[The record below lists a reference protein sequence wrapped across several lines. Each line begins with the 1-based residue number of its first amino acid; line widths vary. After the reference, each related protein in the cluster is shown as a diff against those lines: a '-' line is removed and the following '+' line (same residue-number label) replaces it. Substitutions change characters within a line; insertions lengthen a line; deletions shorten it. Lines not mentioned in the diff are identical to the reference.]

1 MKTIN
6 KIFLVVCS
14 LRVMMKSCF
23 NILLILSLT
32 HSWSQE
38 VSSLYKTKKLAV
50 KDSIRIDSVSINP
63 SNFSISNLKNE
74 TIPFSSY
81 TIDFENA
88 LLTFNTRVQTDSI
101 KISYLSYPQ
110 FLTKTYQE
118 LDERIIV
125 NSTGNLQ
132 NLYKLSQPNSNR
144 VTVPFDGLASSGS
157 ISRGVTIGN
166 NQNSVLNS
174 ELDLQI
180 SGKLN
185 DKVTLRAS
193 IQDSNIPLQ
202 ESGYSQRLD
211 EFDQVFIEV
220 FSERWRIRAGDIDLK
235 NSQSYFSQFSKRIQ
249 GLSLTANFKN
259 EDSEFTS
266 FAAGALVRGQF
277 SSSQFVGQEGN
288 QGPYKLVGPNNELYV
303 LVVSGSETVYVN
315 GIPLER
321 GATEDYIIDYNAG
334 EVIFNATY
342 PITSEMRITVDYQYS
357 ERNYSRFIGYAGSH
371 YKNDKWTLGVSVYNE
386 NDLKNQPLQQSLNS
400 EQVAILSNAGDDTAL
415 MIAPSAT
422 PEAYNENRIL
432 YKKSTENGVEFFEF
446 SNNPEDELYLVKF
459 TAVGS
464 QQGNYKIRSSNAISN
479 IYEYVAPI
487 SGVKQ
492 GDFEPIVQLVAPVK
506 LQVAVVNG
514 AFKPNEKTAVEFEFA
529 TSKNDLN
536 LFSSV
541 DDENDTGVAGQL
553 SIKHQFLKTAGD
565 WTLDLTSDIDY
576 IQSDFR
582 MIERLYRPE
591 FNRDWNIEAPLGNQI
606 ITDLGDQVFT
616 VTGTQFSHPEKGAL
630 KYEFQHLNYNKNY
643 KGNRHVFYSNLNLER
658 FQFYSN
664 SSLLET
670 DDIHLNSFF
679 YRSDN
684 RLKYSYNKGWSGV
697 EFSTEHNE
705 KKDIELNQLD
715 PISQK
720 FQAYEVFTGIGDST
734 KVFVKLGY
742 MHRTN
747 DSLQK
752 NRLTKVNTSNTY
764 YLDSKWIQTQKT
776 NLSLYANYRV
786 FKSTNASAPLQKS
799 INSRL
804 QYSQKLAN
812 NGIHWNTLFETNA
825 GRLPRQ
831 DFTYVEVEPGQGSFV
846 WFDYNENGI
855 QELEEFE
862 IAQFQDQATYVR
874 VLLPNQVYL
883 RTHQNKLSQSLTLNP
898 IQWANSPQASKRFW
912 SHFYNQTSLLI
923 DRKDINNSASI
934 RLNPFHSNAEDQLA
948 LQSNFRNQLFYNR
961 GKQHYTVSYSYS
973 ESKARNTLSFGY
985 VEQETFSHQVN
996 ILHKIKEQ
1004 WLLSLQTNLDENFS
1018 ASENFS
1024 SKNFQL
1030 KESLLNPKVSYLLDD
1045 NKRFD
1050 VYYQYQ
1056 NKKNSIGDMEQLT
1069 QEKYGVSF
1077 MLTQNQKAA
1086 ISGEFNYFSNEFS
1099 GISNTPVAYQ
1109 MMEGLQPGTNFTWSL
1124 IAQKKLTKFLDLNLN
1139 YFGRKSETSR
1149 TIHTG
1154 TVQLKAYF

>member
-1 MKTIN
+1 
-6 KIFLVVCS
+6 
-14 LRVMMKSCF
+14 MMKYCF
-23 NILLILSLT
+23 TFLLLISFT

-38 VSSLYKTKKLAV
+38 VSSLYRTKKLAV
-50 KDSIRIDSVSINP
+50 KDSIQIDSVSINP
-63 SNFSISNLKNE
+63 SSFSISNLKNE
-74 TIPFSSY
+74 VISTSLY

-88 LLTFNTRVQTDSI
+88 RLTFPNSVDTDSI
-101 KISYLSYPQ
+101 KVTYLSYPK
-110 FLTKTYQE
+110 FITKTYQE
-118 LDERIIV
+118 LDEGIIV

-132 NLYKLSQPNSNR
+132 KLYQLSQPSSKR
-144 VTVPFDGLASSGS
+144 VVLPFDGLVSSGS

-202 ESGYSQRLD
+202 ESGYSQQLD

-220 FSERWRIRAGDIDLK
+220 FSERWGIRAGDIDLEDT
-235 NSQSYFSQFSKRIQ
+235 QSYFSKFSKRVQ
-249 GLSLTANFKN
+249 GLSLTTNFKN
-259 EDSEFTS
+259 EDSEFTA
-266 FAAGALVRGQF
+266 FASGALVRGQF

-321 GATEDYIIDYNAG
+321 GATKDYIIDYNAG

-357 ERNYSRFIGYAGSH
+357 ERNYSRFIGYAGSR

-400 EQVAILSNAGDDTAL
+400 EQVAILSNAGDDLSL
-415 MIAPSAT
+415 MTAPSAT

-432 YKKSTENGVEFFEF
+432 YKKITDNGVEVFEF
-446 SNNPEDELYLVKF
+446 SNNAEDELYLVNF

-464 QQGNYKIRSSNAISN
+464 MQGNYRITSSNAISN

-487 SGVKQ
+487 AGIKQ

-514 AFKPNEKTAVEFEFA
+514 AFKPNEKTAIEFEFA
-529 TSKNDLN
+529 ASKNDLN
-536 LFSSV
+536 LYSSL

-553 SIKHQFLKTAGD
+553 SIEHQLLKTTAG
-565 WTLDLTSDIDY
+565 WTLDVTSDIDY
-576 IQSDFR
+576 VQSDFR
-582 MIERLYRPE
+582 TIQRLYRPE
-591 FNRDWNIEAPLGNQI
+591 FNRDWNVETLSGNQSVSN
-606 ITDLGDQVFT
+606 LSDQVFA
-616 VTGTQFSHPEKGAL
+616 VAGAKFSHPEKGAFN
-630 KYEFQHLNYNKNY
+630 YQFQHLNYKDDY
-643 KGNRHVFYSNLNLER
+643 EGSRHVLFTKLNLER
-658 FQFYSN
+658 FQFYTN
-664 SSLLET
+664 SSFLET
-670 DDIHLNSFF
+670 DGFTSKSMF

-684 RLKYSYNKGWSGV
+684 RLKYSYKKGWSGV
-697 EFSTEHNE
+697 KFSTEHNE
-705 KKDIELNQLD
+705 KKDVVLNQLD
-715 PISQK
+715 PVSQK
-720 FQAYEVFTGIGDST
+720 FQTYEVFMGIGDST

-742 MHRTN
+742 MHRIN
-747 DSLQK
+747 DSLQN
-752 NRLTKVNTSNTY
+752 NRLAKVNASDTY
-764 YLDSKWIQTQKT
+764 YLDSKWIQTQNT

-786 FKSTNASAPLQKS
+786 FKSTNTSTATQKS
-799 INSRL
+799 VNSRL

-812 NGIHWNTLFETNA
+812 NLIHWNTLFETNA
-825 GRLPRQ
+825 GRLPQQ

-874 VLLPNQVYL
+874 VLLPNQVYI

-912 SHFYNQTSLLI
+912 SHFYNQTSFLI
-923 DRKDINNSASI
+923 DRKDKNNIASI
-934 RLNPFHSNAEDQLA
+934 RLNPFHSTEEDQLA

-973 ESKARNTLSFGY
+973 ESNARNVLSFGY
-985 VEQETFSHQVN
+985 VEQETFSHQLN
-996 ILHKIKEQ
+996 FSHKIQQQ
-1004 WLLSLQTNLDENFS
+1004 WLLNLQTNLDKNRS

-1024 SKNFQL
+1024 SKNYQL
-1030 KESLLNPKVSYLLDD
+1030 NETLLNPKLSYLLDD

-1056 NKKNSIGDMEQLT
+1056 KKDNSIGDLEQLT

-1077 MLTQNQKAA
+1077 TLTQNQKAA
-1086 ISGEFNYFSNEFS
+1086 ITGEFNYFSNDFS
-1099 GISNTPVAYQ
+1099 GNANTPVAYQ

-1124 IAQKKLTKFLDLNLN
+1124 IAQKKLTKFLDLNIN

>member
-1 MKTIN
+1 
-6 KIFLVVCS
+6 
-14 LRVMMKSCF
+14 MMKYCF
-23 NILLILSLT
+23 TILLILSFA

-38 VSSLYKTKKLAV
+38 ASSLYKTKKLAI
-50 KDSIRIDSVSINP
+50 KDSIQIDSVSINP
-63 SNFSISNLKNE
+63 SKFSISNLKNE
-74 TIPFSSY
+74 VISPSLY

-88 LLTFNTRVQTDSI
+88 WLAFDTPIQTDSI
-101 KISYLSYPQ
+101 NITYLSFPR

-118 LDERIIV
+118 LDEGIIV

-132 NLYKLSQPNSNR
+132 NLYKLSQPSSKR
-144 VTVPFDGLASSGS
+144 VMVPFDGLASSGS

-202 ESGYSQRLD
+202 ESGYSQQLD

-235 NSQSYFSQFSKRIQ
+235 DSQSYFSQFSKRVQ
-249 GLSLTANFKN
+249 GLSLTTNFKN
-259 EDSEFTS
+259 DDSEFTA

-277 SSSQFVGQEGN
+277 STSQFVGQEGN
-288 QGPYKLVGPNNELYV
+288 QGPYKLKGPNNELYV

-315 GIPLER
+315 GVPLKR

-342 PITSEMRITVDYQYS
+342 PITSEMRITADYQYS
-357 ERNYSRFIGYAGSH
+357 ERNYSRFVGYASSR
-371 YKNDKWTLGVSVYNE
+371 YKNEKWRLGVSVYNE

-400 EQVAILSNAGDDTAL
+400 EQVQILSNAGDNSAL
-415 MIAPSAT
+415 MTAPSAI
-422 PEAYNENRIL
+422 PEVYNENRIL
-432 YKKSTENGVEFFEF
+432 YKKSTTNGVEIFEF
-446 SNNPEDELYLVKF
+446 SNNPDDELFLVNF

-464 QQGNYKIRSSNAISN
+464 QQGNYRIRSSNAISN
-479 IYEYVAPI
+479 IYEYIAPI

-514 AFKPNEKTAVEFEFA
+514 AYKPDEKTAVEFEFA
-529 TSKNDLN
+529 ASNNDLN
-536 LFSSV
+536 LYSSF
-541 DDENDTGVAGQL
+541 DNENDTGVAGQL
-553 SIKHQFLKTAGD
+553 SIKHHFFKTAKD
-565 WTLDLTSDIDY
+565 WALDVNSHIDY
-576 IQSDFR
+576 VQQDFR
-582 MIERLYRPE
+582 NIEGLYNPE
-591 FNRDWNIEAPLGNQI
+591 FNRDWNIEAPVGNQI
-606 ITDLGDQVFT
+606 VSDLGDQVFAT
-616 VTGTQFSHPEKGAL
+616 AGAQFSHPDKGEL
-630 KYEFQHLNYNKNY
+630 TYQFQHLNYNNTY
-643 KGNRHVFYSNLNLER
+643 EGSRQVFFTKLNLKR
-658 FQFYSN
+658 FQIYSN
-664 SSLLET
+664 SSFLET
-670 DDIHLNSFF
+670 DGLNSTSVF

-697 EFSTEHNE
+697 EISTEHNE
-705 KKDIELNQLD
+705 KKTGELNQLD

-720 FQAYEVFTGIGDST
+720 FQSYEVFTGIGDCT

-742 MHRTN
+742 IHRIN
-747 DSLQK
+747 DSLQN
-752 NRLTKVNTSNTY
+752 NRLKKVNTSDTY
-764 YLDSKWIQTQKT
+764 YLNSKWIQTQKT

-786 FKSTNASAPLQKS
+786 FKPTNASSSLPKS
-799 INSRL
+799 LNSRL
-804 QYSQKLAN
+804 QYSQKIAN
-812 NGIHWNTLFETNA
+812 NGIHWNTLFETNS
-825 GRLPRQ
+825 GRLPQQ

-862 IAQFQDQATYVR
+862 IAQFQDQATYIR
-874 VLLPNQVYL
+874 VLLPNQVYI

-912 SHFYNQTSLLI
+912 SHFYNQTSFLI
-923 DRKDINNSASI
+923 DRKDRNNSTSI
-934 RLNPFHSNAEDQLA
+934 RLNPFHSIAEDRLA

-961 GKQHYTVSYSYS
+961 GKQRYTISYSYL

-985 VEQETFSHQVN
+985 IEQQNFSHQLN
-996 ILHKIKEQ
+996 FLHKIKGQ
-1004 WLLSLQTNLDENFS
+1004 WLISLQTNLDKNYS

-1024 SKNFQL
+1024 SKNYQL
-1030 KESLLNPKVSYLLDD
+1030 KESLLNPKLSYLLDD

-1056 NKKNSIGDMEQLT
+1056 NKNNSIGDLERLT

-1077 MLTQNQKAA
+1077 TLTQNQKAA
-1086 ISGEFNYFSNEFS
+1086 ITGEFNYFSNEFS
-1099 GISNTPVAYQ
+1099 GNPNTPVAYQ
-1109 MMEGLQPGTNFTWSL
+1109 MMEGLQPGTNLTWSL
-1124 IAQKKLTKFLDLNLN
+1124 VAQKKLTKFLDLNLN

>member
-1 MKTIN
+1 
-6 KIFLVVCS
+6 
-14 LRVMMKSCF
+14 MMKYCF
-23 NILLILSLT
+23 TILLLISFI

-38 VSSLYKTKKLAV
+38 VSSLYRTKKLAV
-50 KDSIRIDSVSINP
+50 SDTIQIDSVSINP

-74 TIPFSSY
+74 TVSPSLY

-88 LLTFNTRVQTDSI
+88 RLTFPNSVDTDSI
-101 KISYLSYPQ
+101 VVSYLSYPS
-110 FLTKTYQE
+110 FITKTYQE
-118 LDERIIV
+118 LDESIIV

-132 NLYKLSQPNSNR
+132 KLYQLSQPSSKR
-144 VTVPFDGLASSGS
+144 VVLPFDGLVSSGS

-202 ESGYSQRLD
+202 ESGYSQQLD

-220 FSERWRIRAGDIDLK
+220 FSERWGIRAGDIDLEDT
-235 NSQSYFSQFSKRIQ
+235 QSYFSKFSKRVQ
-249 GLSLTANFKN
+249 GLSLTTNFKN
-259 EDSEFTS
+259 EDSEFTA
-266 FAAGALVRGQF
+266 FASGALVRGQF

-315 GIPLER
+315 GIPLQR

-357 ERNYSRFIGYAGSH
+357 ERNYSRFIGYAGSR

-400 EQVAILSNAGDDTAL
+400 EQVAILSNAGDDLSL
-415 MIAPSAT
+415 MTAPSAT
-422 PEAYNENRIL
+422 PEAFNENRIL
-432 YKKSTENGVEFFEF
+432 YKKIIENGVEVFEF
-446 SNNPEDELYLVKF
+446 SNNAEDELYLINF

-464 QQGNYKIRSSNAISN
+464 LQGNYKITSSNAISN

-487 SGVKQ
+487 AGVKQ
-492 GDFEPIVQLVAPVK
+492 GDFDPIVQLVAPVK

-514 AFKPNEKTAVEFEFA
+514 AFKPNEKTTVNFEFA
-529 TSKNDLN
+529 ASKNDLN
-536 LFSSV
+536 LYSSL

-553 SIKHQFLKTAGD
+553 SIDHQLLKTAGG
-565 WTLDLTSDIDY
+565 WTLDVTSDIDY
-576 IQSDFR
+576 VQSDFR
-582 MIERLYRPE
+582 TIQRLYRPE
-591 FNRDWNIEAPLGNQI
+591 FNRDWNVETISGNQSVSN
-606 ITDLGDQVFT
+606 LGDQVFA
-616 VTGTQFSHPEKGAL
+616 VAGTKFSHAEKGTFN
-630 KYEFQHLNYNKNY
+630 YQFQHLNYKDDY
-643 KGNRHVFYSNLNLER
+643 EGSRHVLFSKLNLKR
-658 FQFYSN
+658 FQFYTN
-664 SSLLET
+664 SSFLET
-670 DDIHLNSFF
+670 DGFNSNSTF

-684 RLKYSYNKGWSGV
+684 RVKYSYKKGWSGV
-697 EFSTEHNE
+697 NFSTEHNE
-705 KKDIELNQLD
+705 KKEVALNQLD

-720 FQAYEVFTGIGDST
+720 FQAYEVFTGVGDST

-742 MHRTN
+742 IHRVN
-747 DSLQK
+747 DSIQN
-752 NRLTKVNTSNTY
+752 NRLAKVNASDTY
-764 YLDSKWIQTQKT
+764 YLDSKWIQTQNT

-786 FKSTNASAPLQKS
+786 FKSTNTSTATQKS

-812 NGIHWNTLFETNA
+812 NLIHWNTLFETNA
-825 GRLPRQ
+825 GRLPQQ

-874 VLLPNQVYL
+874 VLLPNQVYI
-883 RTHQNKLSQSLTLNP
+883 RTHQNKLSQSLTINP
-898 IQWANSPQASKRFW
+898 IQWVNSSKASKRFW
-912 SHFYNQTSLLI
+912 SHFYNQTSFLI
-923 DRKDINNSASI
+923 DRKDKNDSASI
-934 RLNPFHSNAEDQLA
+934 RLNSFHSTEEDQLA
-948 LQSNFRNQLFYNR
+948 LQSNFRNQLFFNR
-961 GKQHYTVSYSYS
+961 GKQHYTLSYSYS
-973 ESKARNTLSFGY
+973 ESNARNVLSFGY
-985 VEQETFSHQVN
+985 VEQETFSHQFN
-996 ILHKIKEQ
+996 FSHKIQEQ
-1004 WLLSLQTNLDENFS
+1004 WLLNFQTNLDENLS
-1018 ASENFS
+1018 ASENFI
-1024 SKNFQL
+1024 SKNYQL
-1030 KESLLNPKVSYLLDD
+1030 NETLLNPKLSYLLDD

-1050 VYYQYQ
+1050 VYYQHQ
-1056 NKKNSIGDMEQLT
+1056 KKYNSIGDLEQLT
-1069 QEKYGVSF
+1069 QEKYGLSF
-1077 MLTQNQKAA
+1077 TLTQNQKAA
-1086 ISGEFNYFSNEFS
+1086 ITGEFNYFSNDFS
-1099 GISNTPVAYQ
+1099 GNANTPVAYQ

-1124 IAQKKLTKFLDLNLN
+1124 IAQKKLTKFLDLNIN

>member
-1 MKTIN
+1 
-6 KIFLVVCS
+6 
-14 LRVMMKSCF
+14 MMKYCF
-23 NILLILSLT
+23 TFLLLISLT

-38 VSSLYKTKKLAV
+38 VSSLYRTKKLAV
-50 KDSIRIDSVSINP
+50 SDTLQIDSVSINP

-74 TIPFSSY
+74 TISPSLY

-88 LLTFNTRVQTDSI
+88 LLTFPNTVDTDSI
-101 KISYLSYPQ
+101 VVTYLSYPS
-110 FLTKTYQE
+110 FITKTYQE

-132 NLYKLSQPNSNR
+132 KLYQLSQPSSKR
-144 VTVPFDGLASSGS
+144 VVLPFDGLVSSGS

-202 ESGYSQRLD
+202 ESGYSQQLD

-220 FSERWRIRAGDIDLK
+220 FSERWGIRAGDIDLEDT
-235 NSQSYFSQFSKRIQ
+235 QSYFSKFSKRVQ
-249 GLSLTANFKN
+249 GLSLTTNFKN
-259 EDSEFTS
+259 EDSELTA
-266 FAAGALVRGQF
+266 FASGALVRGQF
-277 SSSQFVGQEGN
+277 STSQFVGQEGN

-357 ERNYSRFIGYAGSH
+357 ERNYSRFIGYAGSR
-371 YKNDKWTLGVSVYNE
+371 YKNEKWTLGVSAYNE

-400 EQVAILSNAGDDTAL
+400 EQVAILSNAGDDQTL
-415 MIAPSAT
+415 MTAPSAT

-432 YKKSTENGVEFFEF
+432 YKKITDNGVEVFEF
-446 SNNPEDELYLVKF
+446 SNNAEDELYLVNF

-464 QQGNYKIRSSNAISN
+464 MQGNYKITSSNAISN
-479 IYEYVAPI
+479 IYEYIAPVA
-487 SGVKQ
+487 GVKQ
-492 GDFEPIVQLVAPVK
+492 GAFEPIVQLVAPVK

-514 AFKPNEKTAVEFEFA
+514 AFKPNEKTAIEFEFA
-529 TSKNDLN
+529 ASKNDLN
-536 LFSSV
+536 LYSSLG
-541 DDENDTGVAGQL
+541 DDNNIGVAGQL
-553 SIKHQFLKTAGD
+553 SMDHQLLQTAGS
-565 WTLDLTSDIDY
+565 WTLDVTSDIDY
-576 IQSDFR
+576 VQSDFR
-582 MIERLYRPE
+582 TIQRLYRPE
-591 FNRDWNIEAPLGNQI
+591 FNRDWNVEPLTGNQSVPN
-606 ITDLGDQVFT
+606 LGDQVFA
-616 VTGTQFSHPEKGAL
+616 VAGAKFSHAQKGTFN
-630 KYEFQHLNYNKNY
+630 YQFQHLNYKDNY
-643 KGNRHVFYSNLNLER
+643 EGSRHVFFTKLNLER

-664 SSLLET
+664 SSFLET
-670 DDIHLNSFF
+670 DGFNSNSMF
-679 YRSDN
+679 YRSEN
-684 RLKYSYNKGWSGV
+684 RLKYSYKKGWSGV
-697 EFSTEHNE
+697 KFSTEHNE
-705 KKDIELNQLD
+705 KKDVALNQLD
-715 PISQK
+715 PVSQK

-742 MHRTN
+742 MHRIN
-747 DSLQK
+747 DSIQN
-752 NRLTKVNTSNTY
+752 NRLGKVNASDTY
-764 YLDSKWIQTQKT
+764 YLDSKWIQTQNT

-786 FKSTNASAPLQKS
+786 FKSTNVSTSTQKS

-812 NGIHWNTLFETNA
+812 NLIYWNTLFETNA
-825 GRLPRQ
+825 GRLPQQ

-874 VLLPNQVYL
+874 VLLPNQVYI

-898 IQWANSPQASKRFW
+898 IQWANSTQASKRFW
-912 SHFYNQTSLLI
+912 SHFYNQTSFLI
-923 DRKDINNSASI
+923 DRKDKNNSASI
-934 RLNPFHSNAEDQLA
+934 RLNPFHSTEEDQLA

-973 ESKARNTLSFGY
+973 ESNARNVLSFGF
-985 VEQETFSHQVN
+985 VEQETFSHQFN
-996 ILHKIKEQ
+996 FSHKIQEQ
-1004 WLLSLQTNLDENFS
+1004 WLLNLQSNLDKNKS

-1024 SKNFQL
+1024 SKNYQL
-1030 KESLLNPKVSYLLDD
+1030 NETLLNPKLSYLLDD

-1050 VYYQYQ
+1050 VYYQHQ
-1056 NKKNSIGDMEQLT
+1056 KKDNAIGDLEQLT

-1077 MLTQNQKAA
+1077 TLTQNQKAA
-1086 ISGEFNYFSNEFS
+1086 ITGEFNYFSNDFS
-1099 GISNTPVAYQ
+1099 GNANTPVAYQ

>member
-1 MKTIN
+1 
-6 KIFLVVCS
+6 
-14 LRVMMKSCF
+14 MMKYCF
-23 NILLILSLT
+23 TILLLISFT

-38 VSSLYKTKKLAV
+38 VSSLYRTKKLAV
-50 KDSIRIDSVSINP
+50 SGILQIDSVSINP

-74 TIPFSSY
+74 TISPSLY

-88 LLTFNTRVQTDSI
+88 LLTFPNTLETDSI
-101 KISYLSYPQ
+101 VVTYLSYPS
-110 FLTKTYQE
+110 FITKTYQE
-118 LDERIIV
+118 LDEGIIV

-132 NLYKLSQPNSNR
+132 KLYQLSQPSSKR
-144 VTVPFDGLASSGS
+144 VVLPFDGLVSSGS

-202 ESGYSQRLD
+202 ESGYSQQLD

-220 FSERWRIRAGDIDLK
+220 FSERWGIRAGDIDLEDT
-235 NSQSYFSQFSKRIQ
+235 QSYFSKFSKRVQ
-249 GLSLTANFKN
+249 GLSLTTNFKN
-259 EDSEFTS
+259 EDSEFTA
-266 FAAGALVRGQF
+266 FASGALVRGQF

-315 GIPLER
+315 GIPLQR

-334 EVIFNATY
+334 ELIFNATY
-342 PITSEMRITVDYQYS
+342 PINSEMRITVDYQYS
-357 ERNYSRFIGYAGSH
+357 ERNYSRFIGYAGSR
-371 YKNDKWTLGVSVYNE
+371 YKNKKWTLGVSVYNE

-400 EQVAILSNAGDDTAL
+400 EQVAILSNAGDDQTL
-415 MIAPSAT
+415 MTAPSAT

-432 YKKSTENGVEFFEF
+432 YQKVIDNGVEVFEF
-446 SNNPEDELYLVKF
+446 SNNAEDELYLVNF

-464 QQGNYKIRSSNAISN
+464 MQGNYKITSSNAISN

-487 SGVKQ
+487 AGIKQ

-514 AFKPNEKTAVEFEFA
+514 AFKPNEKTAIEFEFA
-529 TSKNDLN
+529 ASKNDLN
-536 LFSSV
+536 LYSSL

-553 SIKHQFLKTAGD
+553 SIDHQLLKTAGD
-565 WTLDLTSDIDY
+565 WTLDVTSDIDY
-576 IQSDFR
+576 VQSDFR
-582 MIERLYRPE
+582 TIQRLYRPE
-591 FNRDWNIEAPLGNQI
+591 FNRDWNVEPLTGNQSVPN
-606 ITDLGDQVFT
+606 LGDQVFA
-616 VTGTQFSHPEKGAL
+616 VAGAKFSHAQKGTFN
-630 KYEFQHLNYNKNY
+630 YQFQHLNYKDNY
-643 KGNRHVFYSNLNLER
+643 EGRRHVLFTKLNLKR
-658 FQFYSN
+658 FQFYTN
-664 SSLLET
+664 SSILET
-670 DDIHLNSFF
+670 DGFNSNSMF

-684 RLKYSYNKGWSGV
+684 RLKYSYQKGWSGV
-697 EFSTEHNE
+697 KFSTEHNE
-705 KKDIELNQLD
+705 KKDVVLNQLD

-742 MHRTN
+742 IHRVN
-747 DSLQK
+747 DSIQN
-752 NRLTKVNTSNTY
+752 NRLAKVNASDTY
-764 YLDSKWIQTQKT
+764 YLDSKWIQTQNT

-786 FKSTNASAPLQKS
+786 FKSTNASTATQKS

-804 QYSQKLAN
+804 QYSQKLVN
-812 NGIHWNTLFETNA
+812 NLIHWNTLFETNA
-825 GRLPRQ
+825 GRLPQQ

-862 IAQFQDQATYVR
+862 IAQFQDLATYVR
-874 VLLPNQVYL
+874 VLLPNQVYIP
-883 RTHQNKLSQSLTLNP
+883 THQNKLSQSLTLNP
-898 IQWANSPQASKRFW
+898 IQWANSTQASKRFW
-912 SHFYNQTSLLI
+912 SHFYNQTSFLI
-923 DRKDINNSASI
+923 DRKDKNNSASI
-934 RLNPFHSNAEDQLA
+934 RLNPFHSTSEDQLA

-973 ESKARNTLSFGY
+973 ESNARNVLSFGY
-985 VEQETFSHQVN
+985 VEQETFSHQLN
-996 ILHKIKEQ
+996 FSHIIQEQ
-1004 WLLSLQTNLDENFS
+1004 WLLNLQTNLDKNKS

-1024 SKNFQL
+1024 SKNYQL
-1030 KESLLNPKVSYLLDD
+1030 NETLLNPKLSYLLDD

-1050 VYYQYQ
+1050 VYYQHQ
-1056 NKKNSIGDMEQLT
+1056 KKDNSIGDLEQLT

-1077 MLTQNQKAA
+1077 TLTQNQKAA
-1086 ISGEFNYFSNEFS
+1086 ITGEFNYFSNDFS
-1099 GISNTPVAYQ
+1099 GNANTPVAYQ

>member
-1 MKTIN
+1 
-6 KIFLVVCS
+6 
-14 LRVMMKSCF
+14 MMKYCF
-23 NILLILSLT
+23 TILLLISFT

-38 VSSLYKTKKLAV
+38 VSSLYRTKKLAV
-50 KDSIRIDSVSINP
+50 SGILQIDSVSINP
-63 SNFSISNLKNE
+63 SNFSVSNLKNE
-74 TIPFSSY
+74 TISPSLY

-88 LLTFNTRVQTDSI
+88 LLTFPNTLETDSI
-101 KISYLSYPQ
+101 VVTYLSYPS
-110 FLTKTYQE
+110 FITKTYQE
-118 LDERIIV
+118 LDEGIIV

-132 NLYKLSQPNSNR
+132 KLYQLSQPSSKR
-144 VTVPFDGLASSGS
+144 VVLPFDGLVSSGS

-202 ESGYSQRLD
+202 ESGYSQQLD

-220 FSERWRIRAGDIDLK
+220 FSERWGIRAGDIDLEDT
-235 NSQSYFSQFSKRIQ
+235 QSYFSKFSKRVQ
-249 GLSLTANFKN
+249 GLSLTTNFKN
-259 EDSEFTS
+259 EDSEFTA
-266 FAAGALVRGQF
+266 FASGALVRGQF

-315 GIPLER
+315 GIPLQR

-334 EVIFNATY
+334 ELIFNATY
-342 PITSEMRITVDYQYS
+342 PINSEMRITVDYQYS
-357 ERNYSRFIGYAGSH
+357 ERNYSRFIGYAGSR
-371 YKNDKWTLGVSVYNE
+371 YKNKKWTLGVSVYNE

-400 EQVAILSNAGDDTAL
+400 EQVAILSNAGDDQTL
-415 MIAPSAT
+415 MTAPSAT

-432 YKKSTENGVEFFEF
+432 YQKVIDNGVEVFEF
-446 SNNPEDELYLVKF
+446 SNNAEDELYLVNF

-464 QQGNYKIRSSNAISN
+464 MQGNYKITSSNAISN

-487 SGVKQ
+487 AGIKQ

-514 AFKPNEKTAVEFEFA
+514 AFKPNEKTAIEFEFA
-529 TSKNDLN
+529 ASKNDLN
-536 LFSSV
+536 LYSSL

-553 SIKHQFLKTAGD
+553 SIDHQLLKTAGD
-565 WTLDLTSDIDY
+565 WTLDVTSDIDY
-576 IQSDFR
+576 VQSDFR
-582 MIERLYRPE
+582 TIQRLYRPE
-591 FNRDWNIEAPLGNQI
+591 FNRDWNVEPLTGNQSVPN
-606 ITDLGDQVFT
+606 LGDQVFA
-616 VTGTQFSHPEKGAL
+616 VAVAKFSHAQKGTFN
-630 KYEFQHLNYNKNY
+630 YQFQHLNYKDNY
-643 KGNRHVFYSNLNLER
+643 EGRRHVLFTKLNLKR
-658 FQFYSN
+658 FQFYTN
-664 SSLLET
+664 SSILET
-670 DDIHLNSFF
+670 DGFNSNSMF

-684 RLKYSYNKGWSGV
+684 RLKYSYQKGWSGV
-697 EFSTEHNE
+697 KFSTEHNE
-705 KKDIELNQLD
+705 KKDVVLNQLD

-742 MHRTN
+742 IHRVN
-747 DSLQK
+747 DSIQN
-752 NRLTKVNTSNTY
+752 NRLAKVNASDTY
-764 YLDSKWIQTQKT
+764 YLDSKWIQTQNT

-786 FKSTNASAPLQKS
+786 FKSTNASTATQKS

-804 QYSQKLAN
+804 QYSQKLVN
-812 NGIHWNTLFETNA
+812 NLIHWNTLFETNA
-825 GRLPRQ
+825 GRLPQQ

-862 IAQFQDQATYVR
+862 IAQFQDLATYVR
-874 VLLPNQVYL
+874 VLLPNQVYIP
-883 RTHQNKLSQSLTLNP
+883 THQNKLSQSLTLNP
-898 IQWANSPQASKRFW
+898 IQWANSTQASKRFW
-912 SHFYNQTSLLI
+912 SHFYNQTSFLI
-923 DRKDINNSASI
+923 DRKDKNNSASI
-934 RLNPFHSNAEDQLA
+934 RLNPFHSTSEDQLA

-973 ESKARNTLSFGY
+973 ESNARNVLSFGY
-985 VEQETFSHQVN
+985 VEQETFSHQLN
-996 ILHKIKEQ
+996 FSHIIQEQ
-1004 WLLSLQTNLDENFS
+1004 WLLNLQTNLDKNKS
-1018 ASENFS
+1018 ASQNFS
-1024 SKNFQL
+1024 SKNYQL
-1030 KESLLNPKVSYLLDD
+1030 NETLLNPKLSYLLDD

-1050 VYYQYQ
+1050 VYYQHQ
-1056 NKKNSIGDMEQLT
+1056 KKDNSIGGLEQLT

-1077 MLTQNQKAA
+1077 TLTQNQKAA
-1086 ISGEFNYFSNEFS
+1086 ITGEFNYFSNDFS
-1099 GISNTPVAYQ
+1099 GNANTPVAYQ

-1124 IAQKKLTKFLDLNLN
+1124 IAQKKLTKFLDLNIN

>member
-1 MKTIN
+1 
-6 KIFLVVCS
+6 
-14 LRVMMKSCF
+14 MMKYCF
-23 NILLILSLT
+23 TILLLISFT

-38 VSSLYKTKKLAV
+38 VSSLYRTKKLAV
-50 KDSIRIDSVSINP
+50 SGILQIDSVSINP

-74 TIPFSSY
+74 TISPSLY

-88 LLTFNTRVQTDSI
+88 LLTFPNTLETDSI
-101 KISYLSYPQ
+101 VVTYLSYPS
-110 FLTKTYQE
+110 FITKTYQE
-118 LDERIIV
+118 LDEGIIV

-132 NLYKLSQPNSNR
+132 KLYQLSQPSSKR
-144 VTVPFDGLASSGS
+144 VVLPFDGLVSSGS

-202 ESGYSQRLD
+202 ESGYSQQLD

-220 FSERWRIRAGDIDLK
+220 FSERWGIRAGDIDLEDT
-235 NSQSYFSQFSKRIQ
+235 QSYFSKFSKRVQ
-249 GLSLTANFKN
+249 GLSLTTNFKN
-259 EDSEFTS
+259 EDSEFTA
-266 FAAGALVRGQF
+266 FASGALVRGQF

-315 GIPLER
+315 GIPLQR

-334 EVIFNATY
+334 ELIFNATY
-342 PITSEMRITVDYQYS
+342 PINSEMRITVDYQYS
-357 ERNYSRFIGYAGSH
+357 ERNYSRFIGYAGSR
-371 YKNDKWTLGVSVYNE
+371 YKNKKWTLGVSVYNE

-400 EQVAILSNAGDDTAL
+400 EQVAILSNAGDDQTL
-415 MIAPSAT
+415 MTAPSAT

-432 YKKSTENGVEFFEF
+432 YQKVIDNGVEVFEF
-446 SNNPEDELYLVKF
+446 SNNAEDELYLVNF

-464 QQGNYKIRSSNAISN
+464 MQGNYKITSSNAISN

-487 SGVKQ
+487 AGIKQ

-514 AFKPNEKTAVEFEFA
+514 AFKPNEKTAIEFEFA
-529 TSKNDLN
+529 ASKNDLN
-536 LFSSV
+536 LYSSL

-553 SIKHQFLKTAGD
+553 SIDHQLLKTAGD
-565 WTLDLTSDIDY
+565 WTLDVTSDIDY
-576 IQSDFR
+576 VQSDFR
-582 MIERLYRPE
+582 TIQRLYRPE
-591 FNRDWNIEAPLGNQI
+591 FNRDWNVEPLTGNQSVPN
-606 ITDLGDQVFT
+606 LGDQVFA
-616 VTGTQFSHPEKGAL
+616 VAGAKFSHAQKGTFN
-630 KYEFQHLNYNKNY
+630 YQFQHLNYKDNY
-643 KGNRHVFYSNLNLER
+643 EGRRHVLFTKLNLKR
-658 FQFYSN
+658 FQFYTN
-664 SSLLET
+664 SSILET
-670 DDIHLNSFF
+670 DGFNSNSMF

-684 RLKYSYNKGWSGV
+684 RLKYSYQKGWSGV
-697 EFSTEHNE
+697 KFSTEHNE
-705 KKDIELNQLD
+705 KKDVVLNQLD

-742 MHRTN
+742 IHRVN
-747 DSLQK
+747 DSIQN
-752 NRLTKVNTSNTY
+752 NRLAKVNASDTY
-764 YLDSKWIQTQKT
+764 YLDSKWIQTQNT

-786 FKSTNASAPLQKS
+786 FKSTNASTATQKS

-804 QYSQKLAN
+804 QYSQKLVN
-812 NGIHWNTLFETNA
+812 NLIHWNTLFETNA
-825 GRLPRQ
+825 GRLPQQ

-862 IAQFQDQATYVR
+862 IAQFQDLATYVR
-874 VLLPNQVYL
+874 VLLPNQVYIP
-883 RTHQNKLSQSLTLNP
+883 THQNKLSQSLTLNP
-898 IQWANSPQASKRFW
+898 IQWANSTQASKRFW
-912 SHFYNQTSLLI
+912 SHFYNQTSFLI
-923 DRKDINNSASI
+923 DRKDKNNSASI
-934 RLNPFHSNAEDQLA
+934 RLNPFHSTSEDQLA

-973 ESKARNTLSFGY
+973 ESNARNVLSFGY
-985 VEQETFSHQVN
+985 VEQETFSHQLN
-996 ILHKIKEQ
+996 FSHIIQEQ
-1004 WLLSLQTNLDENFS
+1004 WLLNLQTNLDKNKS
-1018 ASENFS
+1018 ASQNFS
-1024 SKNFQL
+1024 SKNYQL
-1030 KESLLNPKVSYLLDD
+1030 NETLLNPKLSYLLDD

-1050 VYYQYQ
+1050 VYYQHQ
-1056 NKKNSIGDMEQLT
+1056 KKDNSIGGLEQLT

-1077 MLTQNQKAA
+1077 TLTQNQKAA
-1086 ISGEFNYFSNEFS
+1086 ITGEFNYFSNDFS
-1099 GISNTPVAYQ
+1099 GNANTPVAYQ

-1124 IAQKKLTKFLDLNLN
+1124 IAQKKLTKFLDLNIN

>member
-1 MKTIN
+1 
-6 KIFLVVCS
+6 
-14 LRVMMKSCF
+14 MMKSCF

>member
-1 MKTIN
+1 
-6 KIFLVVCS
+6 
-14 LRVMMKSCF
+14 MMKYCF
-23 NILLILSLT
+23 TFLLLISLT

-38 VSSLYKTKKLAV
+38 VSSLYRTKKLAV
-50 KDSIRIDSVSINP
+50 SGILQIDSVSINP

-74 TIPFSSY
+74 TISPSLY

-88 LLTFNTRVQTDSI
+88 LLTFPNTLETDSI
-101 KISYLSYPQ
+101 VVTYLSYPS
-110 FLTKTYQE
+110 FITKTYQE
-118 LDERIIV
+118 LDEGIIV

-132 NLYKLSQPNSNR
+132 KLYQLSQPSSKR
-144 VTVPFDGLASSGS
+144 VVLPFDGLVSSGS

-202 ESGYSQRLD
+202 ESGYSQQLD

-220 FSERWRIRAGDIDLK
+220 FSERWGIRAGDIDLEDT
-235 NSQSYFSQFSKRIQ
+235 QSYFSKFSKRVQ
-249 GLSLTANFKN
+249 GLSLTTNFKN
-259 EDSEFTS
+259 EDSEFTA
-266 FAAGALVRGQF
+266 FASGALVRGQF

-315 GIPLER
+315 GIPLQR

-334 EVIFNATY
+334 ELIFNATY
-342 PITSEMRITVDYQYS
+342 PINSEMRITVDYQYS
-357 ERNYSRFIGYAGSH
+357 ERNYSRFIGYAGSR
-371 YKNDKWTLGVSVYNE
+371 YKNKKWTLGVSVYNE

-400 EQVAILSNAGDDTAL
+400 EQVAILSNAGDDQTL
-415 MIAPSAT
+415 MTAPSAT

-432 YKKSTENGVEFFEF
+432 YQKVIDNGVEVFEF
-446 SNNPEDELYLVKF
+446 SNNAEDELYLVNF

-464 QQGNYKIRSSNAISN
+464 MQGNYKITSSNAISN

-487 SGVKQ
+487 AGIKQ

-514 AFKPNEKTAVEFEFA
+514 AFKPNEKTAIEFEFA
-529 TSKNDLN
+529 ASKNDLN
-536 LFSSV
+536 LYSSL

-553 SIKHQFLKTAGD
+553 SIDHQLLKTAGD
-565 WTLDLTSDIDY
+565 WTLDVTSDIDY
-576 IQSDFR
+576 VQSDFR
-582 MIERLYRPE
+582 TIQRLYRPE
-591 FNRDWNIEAPLGNQI
+591 FNRDWNVEPLTGNQSVPN
-606 ITDLGDQVFT
+606 LGDQVFA
-616 VTGTQFSHPEKGAL
+616 VAGAKFSHAQKGTFN
-630 KYEFQHLNYNKNY
+630 YQFQHLNYKDNY
-643 KGNRHVFYSNLNLER
+643 EGRRHVLFTKLNLKR
-658 FQFYSN
+658 FQFYTN
-664 SSLLET
+664 SSILET
-670 DDIHLNSFF
+670 DGFNSNSMF

-684 RLKYSYNKGWSGV
+684 RLKYSYQKGWSGV
-697 EFSTEHNE
+697 KFSTEHNE
-705 KKDIELNQLD
+705 KKDVVLNQLD

-742 MHRTN
+742 IHRVN
-747 DSLQK
+747 DSIQN
-752 NRLTKVNTSNTY
+752 NRLAKVNASDTY
-764 YLDSKWIQTQKT
+764 YLDSKWIQTQNT

-786 FKSTNASAPLQKS
+786 FKSTNASTATQKS

-804 QYSQKLAN
+804 QYSQKLVN
-812 NGIHWNTLFETNA
+812 NLIHWNTLFETNA
-825 GRLPRQ
+825 GRLPQQ

-862 IAQFQDQATYVR
+862 IAQFQDLATYVR
-874 VLLPNQVYL
+874 VLLPNQVYIP
-883 RTHQNKLSQSLTLNP
+883 THQNKLSQSLTLNP
-898 IQWANSPQASKRFW
+898 IQWANSTQASKRFW
-912 SHFYNQTSLLI
+912 SHFYNQTSFLI
-923 DRKDINNSASI
+923 DRKDKNNSASI
-934 RLNPFHSNAEDQLA
+934 RLNPFHSTEEDQLA

-973 ESKARNTLSFGY
+973 ESNARNVLSFGY
-985 VEQETFSHQVN
+985 VEQETFSHQLN
-996 ILHKIKEQ
+996 FSHIIQEQ
-1004 WLLSLQTNLDENFS
+1004 WLLNLQTNLDKNKS
-1018 ASENFS
+1018 ASQNFS
-1024 SKNFQL
+1024 SKNYQL
-1030 KESLLNPKVSYLLDD
+1030 NETLLNPKLSYLLDD

-1050 VYYQYQ
+1050 VYYQHQ
-1056 NKKNSIGDMEQLT
+1056 KKDNSIGGLEQLT

-1077 MLTQNQKAA
+1077 TLTQNQKAA
-1086 ISGEFNYFSNEFS
+1086 ITGEFNYFSNDFS
-1099 GISNTPVAYQ
+1099 GNANTPVAYQ

-1124 IAQKKLTKFLDLNLN
+1124 IAQKKLTKFLDLNIN

>member
-1 MKTIN
+1 
-6 KIFLVVCS
+6 
-14 LRVMMKSCF
+14 MMKYCF
-23 NILLILSLT
+23 TILLLISFT

-38 VSSLYKTKKLAV
+38 VSSLYRIKKLAV
-50 KDSIRIDSVSINP
+50 TDSIQIDSVSINP
-63 SNFSISNLKNE
+63 SNFSVSNLKNKA
-74 TIPFSSY
+74 ISPSLY

-88 LLTFNTRVQTDSI
+88 LLKFHTTVGTDSI
-101 KISYLSYPQ
+101 RVTYLSYPS
-110 FLTKTYQE
+110 FITKTYQE
-118 LDERIIV
+118 LDEGIIV

-132 NLYKLSQPNSNR
+132 KLYKLSQPSSKR
-144 VTVPFDGLASSGS
+144 VVLPFDGLASSGS

-202 ESGYSQRLD
+202 ESGYSQQLD

-220 FSERWRIRAGDIDLK
+220 FSERWGIRAGDIDLEDT
-235 NSQSYFSQFSKRIQ
+235 QSYFSKFSKRVQ
-249 GLSLTANFKN
+249 GLSLTTNFKN
-259 EDSEFTS
+259 EDSEFTA
-266 FAAGALVRGQF
+266 FASGALVRGQF

-315 GIPLER
+315 GIPLQR

-334 EVIFNATY
+334 ELIFNATY

-357 ERNYSRFIGYAGSH
+357 ERNYSRFIGYAGSR
-371 YKNDKWTLGVSVYNE
+371 YKNEKWTLGVSVYNE
-386 NDLKNQPLQQSLNS
+386 NDLKNQPLQQSLSS
-400 EQVAILSNAGDDTAL
+400 EQVAILSNAGDDQSL
-415 MIAPSAT
+415 MTAPSAT

-432 YKKSTENGVEFFEF
+432 YKKITDNGVEVFEF
-446 SNNPEDELYLVKF
+446 SNNAEDELYLVNF

-464 QQGNYKIRSSNAISN
+464 MQGNYRITSSNAISN

-487 SGVKQ
+487 AGVKQ

-514 AFKPNEKTAVEFEFA
+514 AFKPNEKTAVNFEFA
-529 TSKNDLN
+529 ASKNDLN
-536 LFSSV
+536 LYSTL

-553 SIKHQFLKTAGD
+553 SIEHQLLKTAKG
-565 WTLDLTSDIDY
+565 WALDVTSDIDY
-576 IQSDFR
+576 VQSDFR
-582 MIERLYRPE
+582 TIQRLYRPE
-591 FNRDWNIEAPLGNQI
+591 FNRDWNVETFSGNQSVSN
-606 ITDLGDQVFT
+606 LGDQVFAT
-616 VTGTQFSHPEKGAL
+616 TGAQFSHPEKGAFN
-630 KYEFQHLNYNKNY
+630 YQFQHLNYKDNY
-643 KGNRHVFYSNLNLER
+643 EGSRHVLFTKLNLKR

-664 SSLLET
+664 SSFLET
-670 DDIHLNSFF
+670 DGLNSNSMF

-684 RLKYSYNKGWSGV
+684 RVKYSYQKGWSGV
-697 EFSTEHNE
+697 KFSTEHNE
-705 KKDIELNQLD
+705 KKDVVLNQLD

-742 MHRTN
+742 IHRVN
-747 DSLQK
+747 DSIQN
-752 NRLTKVNTSNTY
+752 NRLAKVNASDTY
-764 YLDSKWIQTQKT
+764 YLDSKWIQTQNT

-786 FKSTNASAPLQKS
+786 FKSTNASTATQKS

-812 NGIHWNTLFETNA
+812 NLIHWNTLFETNA
-825 GRLPRQ
+825 GRLPQQ

-874 VLLPNQVYL
+874 VLLPNQVYIP
-883 RTHQNKLSQSLTLNP
+883 THQNKLSQSLTLNP
-898 IQWANSPQASKRFW
+898 IQWANSPKASKRFW
-912 SHFYNQTSLLI
+912 SHFYNQTSFLI
-923 DRKDINNSASI
+923 DRKDKNNSASI
-934 RLNPFHSNAEDQLA
+934 RLNPFHSTAEDQLA

-973 ESKARNTLSFGY
+973 ESNARNVLSFGY
-985 VEQETFSHQVN
+985 VEQETFSHQLN
-996 ILHKIKEQ
+996 FSHKIQEQ
-1004 WLLSLQTNLDENFS
+1004 WLLNLQTNLDKNKS
-1018 ASENFS
+1018 ASQNFS
-1024 SKNFQL
+1024 SKNYQL
-1030 KESLLNPKVSYLLDD
+1030 NETRLNPKLSYLLDD

-1056 NKKNSIGDMEQLT
+1056 KKDNSIGDLEQLT

-1077 MLTQNQKAA
+1077 TLTQNQKAA
-1086 ISGEFNYFSNEFS
+1086 ITGEFNYFSNDFS
-1099 GISNTPVAYQ
+1099 GNANTPVAYQ

-1124 IAQKKLTKFLDLNLN
+1124 IAQKKLTKFLDLNIN

>member
-1 MKTIN
+1 
-6 KIFLVVCS
+6 
-14 LRVMMKSCF
+14 MMKYCF
-23 NILLILSLT
+23 TILLLISFT

-38 VSSLYKTKKLAV
+38 VSSLYRTKKLAV
-50 KDSIRIDSVSINP
+50 SDTLQIDSVSINP

-74 TIPFSSY
+74 TISPSLY

-88 LLTFNTRVQTDSI
+88 LLTFPNTLETDSI
-101 KISYLSYPQ
+101 VVTYLSYPS
-110 FLTKTYQE
+110 FITKTYQE
-118 LDERIIV
+118 LDEGIIV

-132 NLYKLSQPNSNR
+132 KLYQLSQPSSKR
-144 VTVPFDGLASSGS
+144 VVLPFDGLVSSGS

-202 ESGYSQRLD
+202 ESGYSQQLD

-220 FSERWRIRAGDIDLK
+220 FSERWGIRAGDIDLEDT
-235 NSQSYFSQFSKRIQ
+235 QSYFSKFSKRVQ
-249 GLSLTANFKN
+249 GLSLTTNFKN
-259 EDSEFTS
+259 EDSEFTA
-266 FAAGALVRGQF
+266 FASGALVRGQF

-315 GIPLER
+315 GIPLQR

-334 EVIFNATY
+334 ELIFNATY
-342 PITSEMRITVDYQYS
+342 PINSEMRITVDYQYS
-357 ERNYSRFIGYAGSH
+357 ERNYSRFIGYAGSR
-371 YKNDKWTLGVSVYNE
+371 YKNKKWTLGVSVYNE

-400 EQVAILSNAGDDTAL
+400 EQVAILSNAGDDQTL
-415 MIAPSAT
+415 MTAPSAT

-432 YKKSTENGVEFFEF
+432 YQKVIDNGVEVFEF
-446 SNNPEDELYLVKF
+446 SNNAEDELYLVNF

-464 QQGNYKIRSSNAISN
+464 MQGNYKITSSNAISN

-487 SGVKQ
+487 AGIKQ

-514 AFKPNEKTAVEFEFA
+514 AFKPNEKTAIEFEFA
-529 TSKNDLN
+529 ASKNDLN
-536 LFSSV
+536 LYSSL

-553 SIKHQFLKTAGD
+553 SIDHQLLKTAGD
-565 WTLDLTSDIDY
+565 WTLDVTSDIDY
-576 IQSDFR
+576 VQSDFR
-582 MIERLYRPE
+582 TIQRLYRPE
-591 FNRDWNIEAPLGNQI
+591 FNRDWNVEPLTGNQSVPN
-606 ITDLGDQVFT
+606 LGDQVFA
-616 VTGTQFSHPEKGAL
+616 VAGAKFSHAQKGTFN
-630 KYEFQHLNYNKNY
+630 YQFQHLNYKDNY
-643 KGNRHVFYSNLNLER
+643 EGRRHVLFTKLNLKR
-658 FQFYSN
+658 FQFYTN
-664 SSLLET
+664 SSILET
-670 DDIHLNSFF
+670 DGFNSNSMF

-684 RLKYSYNKGWSGV
+684 RLKYSYQKGWSGV
-697 EFSTEHNE
+697 KFSTEHNE
-705 KKDIELNQLD
+705 KKDVVLNQLD

-742 MHRTN
+742 IHRVN
-747 DSLQK
+747 DSIQN
-752 NRLTKVNTSNTY
+752 NRLAKVNASDTY
-764 YLDSKWIQTQKT
+764 YLDSKWIQTQNT

-786 FKSTNASAPLQKS
+786 FKSTNASTATQKS

-804 QYSQKLAN
+804 QYSQKLVN
-812 NGIHWNTLFETNA
+812 NLIHWNTLFETNA
-825 GRLPRQ
+825 GRLPQQ

-862 IAQFQDQATYVR
+862 IAQFQDLATYVR
-874 VLLPNQVYL
+874 VLLPNQVYIP
-883 RTHQNKLSQSLTLNP
+883 THQNKLSQSLTLNP
-898 IQWANSPQASKRFW
+898 IQWANSTQASKRFW
-912 SHFYNQTSLLI
+912 SHFYNQTSFLI
-923 DRKDINNSASI
+923 DRKDKNNSASI
-934 RLNPFHSNAEDQLA
+934 RLNPFHSTSEDQLA

-973 ESKARNTLSFGY
+973 ESNARNVLSFGY
-985 VEQETFSHQVN
+985 VEQETFSHQLN
-996 ILHKIKEQ
+996 FSHIIQEQ
-1004 WLLSLQTNLDENFS
+1004 WLLNLQTNLDKNKS
-1018 ASENFS
+1018 ASQNFS
-1024 SKNFQL
+1024 SKNYQL
-1030 KESLLNPKVSYLLDD
+1030 NETLLNPKLSYLLDD

-1050 VYYQYQ
+1050 VYYQHQ
-1056 NKKNSIGDMEQLT
+1056 KKDNSIGGLEQLT

-1077 MLTQNQKAA
+1077 TLTQNQKAA
-1086 ISGEFNYFSNEFS
+1086 ITGEFNYFSNDFS
-1099 GISNTPVAYQ
+1099 GNANTPVAYQ

-1124 IAQKKLTKFLDLNLN
+1124 IAQKKLTKFLDLNIN

>member
-1 MKTIN
+1 
-6 KIFLVVCS
+6 
-14 LRVMMKSCF
+14 MMKSCF
-23 NILLILSLT
+23 NILLILSFT

-357 ERNYSRFIGYAGSH
+357 ERNYSRFIGYVGSR

-432 YKKSTENGVEFFEF
+432 YKKSTENGVDFFEF
-446 SNNPEDELYLVKF
+446 SNNPDDELFLVKF

-536 LFSSV
+536 LYSSV
-541 DDENDTGVAGQL
+541 DNENDTGVAGQL
-553 SIKHQFLKTAGD
+553 SIKHQFLKTAED

-582 MIERLYRPE
+582 NMEGLYNPE

-630 KYEFQHLNYNKNY
+630 KYELQHLNYNKNY

-670 DDIHLNSFF
+670 DDIHSNSFF

-786 FKSTNASAPLQKS
+786 FKSTNASVPLQKS

-898 IQWANSPQASKRFW
+898 IQWANLPQASKRFW

-985 VEQETFSHQVN
+985 VEQQTFSHQLN
-996 ILHKIKEQ
+996 FLHKIKEQ

-1056 NKKNSIGDMEQLT
+1056 NKKNSIGYMEQLT

>member
-1 MKTIN
+1 
-6 KIFLVVCS
+6 
-14 LRVMMKSCF
+14 MMKYCF
-23 NILLILSLT
+23 TILLLISFT

-38 VSSLYKTKKLAV
+38 VSSLYRVKKLAV
-50 KDSIRIDSVSINP
+50 SDTVQIDSVSINP

-74 TIPFSSY
+74 AISPSLY

-88 LLTFNTRVQTDSI
+88 RLTFPNSVDTDSI
-101 KISYLSYPQ
+101 KVTYLSYPR
-110 FLTKTYQE
+110 FMTKTYQE

-132 NLYKLSQPNSNR
+132 KLHQLSQPSSKR
-144 VTVPFDGLASSGS
+144 VVVPFDGLASSGS

-202 ESGYSQRLD
+202 ESGYSQQLD

-220 FSERWRIRAGDIDLK
+220 FSERWGIRAGDIDLEDT
-235 NSQSYFSQFSKRIQ
+235 QSYFSKFSKRVQ
-249 GLSLTANFKN
+249 GLSLTTNFKN
-259 EDSEFTS
+259 EDSEFTA
-266 FAAGALVRGQF
+266 FASGALVRGQF
-277 SSSQFVGQEGN
+277 STSQFVGQEGN

-315 GIPLER
+315 GIPLQR

-334 EVIFNATY
+334 ELIFNATY

-357 ERNYSRFIGYAGSH
+357 ERNYSRFIGYAGSR
-371 YKNDKWTLGVSVYNE
+371 YKNEKWTLGVSVYNE

-400 EQVAILSNAGDDTAL
+400 EQVAILSNAGDDQSL
-415 MIAPSAT
+415 MTAPSAS

-432 YKKSTENGVEFFEF
+432 YKKITDNGVEVFEF
-446 SNNPEDELYLVKF
+446 SNNAEDELYLVNF

-464 QQGNYKIRSSNAISN
+464 QQGNYRITSSNAISN

-487 SGVKQ
+487 AGIKQ

-529 TSKNDLN
+529 ASKNDLN
-536 LFSSV
+536 LYSSL

-553 SIKHQFLKTAGD
+553 SIEHQLLKTAGG
-565 WTLDLTSDIDY
+565 WTLDVTSDIDY
-576 IQSDFR
+576 VQSDFR
-582 MIERLYRPE
+582 TIQRLYRPE
-591 FNRDWNIEAPLGNQI
+591 FNRDWNVETLSGNQSVSN
-606 ITDLGDQVFT
+606 LGDQVFA
-616 VTGTQFSHPEKGAL
+616 VAGVQFLHPEKGAFN
-630 KYEFQHLNYNKNY
+630 YQFQHLNYKDNY
-643 KGNRHVFYSNLNLER
+643 EGSRHVLYTKLNLEH

-664 SSLLET
+664 SSFLET
-670 DDIHLNSFF
+670 DGLNSSSMF

-684 RLKYSYNKGWSGV
+684 RLKYSYQKGWSGV
-697 EFSTEHNE
+697 KFSTEHNE
-705 KKDIELNQLD
+705 KKDVALNQLD

-720 FQAYEVFTGIGDST
+720 FKAYEVFTGIGDST

-742 MHRTN
+742 IHRVN
-747 DSLQK
+747 DSLQN
-752 NRLTKVNTSNTY
+752 NRLAKVNASDTY
-764 YLDSKWIQTQKT
+764 YLDSKWIQTKNT

-786 FKSTNASAPLQKS
+786 FKSTNASTPVQKS

-804 QYSQKLAN
+804 QYSQKLADN
-812 NGIHWNTLFETNA
+812 LIHWNTLFETNA
-825 GRLPRQ
+825 GRLPQQ

-874 VLLPNQVYL
+874 VLLPNQVYI

-898 IQWANSPQASKRFW
+898 IQWANSPKASKRFW
-912 SHFYNQTSLLI
+912 SHFYNQTSFLI
-923 DRKDINNSASI
+923 DRKDKNNSTSI
-934 RLNPFHSNAEDQLA
+934 RLNPFHSTEEDQLA

-973 ESKARNTLSFGY
+973 ESRARNVLSFGY
-985 VEQETFSHQVN
+985 VEQETFSHQLN
-996 ILHKIKEQ
+996 FSHKIQEQ
-1004 WLLSLQTNLDENFS
+1004 WLLNLQTNLDKNRS

-1024 SKNFQL
+1024 SKNYQL
-1030 KESLLNPKVSYLLDD
+1030 NETLLNPKLSYLLDD

-1056 NKKNSIGDMEQLT
+1056 KKDNAIGDLEQLA

-1077 MLTQNQKAA
+1077 TLTQNQKAA
-1086 ISGEFNYFSNEFS
+1086 ITGEFNYFSNDFS
-1099 GISNTPVAYQ
+1099 GNANTPVAYQ

-1124 IAQKKLTKFLDLNLN
+1124 IAQKKLTKFLDLNIN

>member
-1 MKTIN
+1 
-6 KIFLVVCS
+6 
-14 LRVMMKSCF
+14 MMKYCF
-23 NILLILSLT
+23 TILLILSFT

-38 VSSLYKTKKLAV
+38 VSSLYRTKKLAV
-50 KDSIRIDSVSINP
+50 KDSIQIDSVSINP
-63 SNFSISNLKNE
+63 SKFFISNLKNE
-74 TIPFSSY
+74 VIPSSLY

-88 LLTFNTRVQTDSI
+88 LLTFDTIVQTDSI
-101 KISYLSYPQ
+101 KITYLSYPR

-144 VTVPFDGLASSGS
+144 VMVPFDGLASSGS

-202 ESGYSQRLD
+202 ESGYSQQLD

-235 NSQSYFSQFSKRIQ
+235 NSHSYFSQFSKRVQ
-249 GLSLTANFKN
+249 GLSLTTNFKN
-259 EDSEFTS
+259 EDSEFTA
-266 FAAGALVRGQF
+266 FTAGALVRGQF
-277 SSSQFVGQEGN
+277 STSQFVGQEGN
-288 QGPYKLVGPNNELYV
+288 QGPYKLKGPNNELYV

-315 GIPLER
+315 GIPLKR
-321 GATEDYIIDYNAG
+321 GANEDYIIDYNAG

-357 ERNYSRFIGYAGSH
+357 ERNYSRFIGYAGSR
-371 YKNDKWTLGVSVYNE
+371 YKNEKWRLGVSIYNE

-400 EQVAILSNAGDDTAL
+400 EQVEILSNAGDDPAL
-415 MIAPSAT
+415 MIAPSAI
-422 PEAYNENRIL
+422 PEVYNENRIL
-432 YKKSTENGVEFFEF
+432 YKKSTNNGVEIFEF
-446 SNNPEDELYLVKF
+446 SNNPEDELYLVNF

-464 QQGNYKIRSSNAISN
+464 QQGNYRIRSSNAISN
-479 IYEYVAPI
+479 IYEYIAPI

-514 AFKPNEKTAVEFEFA
+514 AFQPNEKTSVEFEFA
-529 TSKNDLN
+529 ASNNDLN
-536 LFSSV
+536 LYSSLGN
-541 DDENDTGVAGQL
+541 ENDTGVAGQL
-553 SIKHQFLKTAGD
+553 SIKHQLLKTVKN
-565 WTLDLTSDIDY
+565 WVLDVNSDIDY
-576 IQSDFR
+576 VQEDFR
-582 MIERLYRPE
+582 NIEGLYNPE
-591 FNRDWNIEAPLGNQI
+591 FNRDWNIEAPVGNQI
-606 ITDLGDQVFT
+606 VSDLGDQVFAT
-616 VTGTQFSHPEKGAL
+616 AGAQFSHPEKGEL
-630 KYEFQHLNYNKNY
+630 TYQFQHLNYKNTY
-643 KGNRHVFYSNLNLER
+643 EGSRQVVFTKLNLER
-658 FQFYSN
+658 FQIYSN

-670 DDIHLNSFF
+670 DGLNSNSVF

-705 KKDIELNQLD
+705 KKDVELNQLD

-720 FQAYEVFTGIGDST
+720 FKAYEVFTGIGDST

-742 MHRTN
+742 MHRIN
-747 DSLQK
+747 DSLQN
-752 NRLTKVNTSNTY
+752 NRLSKVNTSNTY

-786 FKSTNASAPLQKS
+786 FKSTNTSAPLQKS

-812 NGIHWNTLFETNA
+812 NGIYWNTLFETNA

-898 IQWANSPQASKRFW
+898 LQWVNSPQASTR
-912 SHFYNQTSLLI
+912 SLAHFYTQTSYLI
-923 DRKDINNSASI
+923 DRKDINNSTSI

-961 GKQHYTVSYSYS
+961 GKQHYTISYSYS

-985 VEQETFSHQVN
+985 VEQETFSHQLN
-996 ILHKIKEQ
+996 FLHKIKEQ
-1004 WLLSLQTNLDENFS
+1004 WLLSLQTNLDKNFS

-1024 SKNFQL
+1024 SKNYQL

-1050 VYYQYQ
+1050 IYYQYQ
-1056 NKKNSIGDMEQLT
+1056 NKNNSIGDMEQLT

-1099 GISNTPVAYQ
+1099 GNSNTPVAYQ

>member
-1 MKTIN
+1 M
-6 KIFLVVCS
+6 
-14 LRVMMKSCF
+14 
-23 NILLILSLT
+23 
-32 HSWSQE
+32 
-38 VSSLYKTKKLAV
+38 
-50 KDSIRIDSVSINP
+50 
-63 SNFSISNLKNE
+63 
-74 TIPFSSY
+74 
-81 TIDFENA
+81 
-88 LLTFNTRVQTDSI
+88 
-101 KISYLSYPQ
+101 
-110 FLTKTYQE
+110 
-118 LDERIIV
+118 
-125 NSTGNLQ
+125 
-132 NLYKLSQPNSNR
+132 
-144 VTVPFDGLASSGS
+144 
-157 ISRGVTIGN
+157 
-166 NQNSVLNS
+166 
-174 ELDLQI
+174 
-180 SGKLN
+180 
-185 DKVTLRAS
+185 
-193 IQDSNIPLQ
+193 
-202 ESGYSQRLD
+202 
-211 EFDQVFIEV
+211 
-220 FSERWRIRAGDIDLK
+220 
-235 NSQSYFSQFSKRIQ
+235 
-249 GLSLTANFKN
+249 
-259 EDSEFTS
+259 
-266 FAAGALVRGQF
+266 
-277 SSSQFVGQEGN
+277 
-288 QGPYKLVGPNNELYV
+288 
-303 LVVSGSETVYVN
+303 
-315 GIPLER
+315 
-321 GATEDYIIDYNAG
+321 
-334 EVIFNATY
+334 
-342 PITSEMRITVDYQYS
+342 
-357 ERNYSRFIGYAGSH
+357 
-371 YKNDKWTLGVSVYNE
+371 
-386 NDLKNQPLQQSLNS
+386 
-400 EQVAILSNAGDDTAL
+400 AILSNAGDDTAL

-432 YKKSTENGVEFFEF
+432 YKKSTENGVDFFEF
-446 SNNPEDELYLVKF
+446 SNNPDDELFLVKF

-536 LFSSV
+536 LYSSV
-541 DDENDTGVAGQL
+541 DNENDTGVAGQL
-553 SIKHQFLKTAGD
+553 SIKHQFLKTAED

-582 MIERLYRPE
+582 NMEGLYNPE

-670 DDIHLNSFF
+670 DDIHSNSFF

-786 FKSTNASAPLQKS
+786 FKSTNASVPLQKS

-898 IQWANSPQASKRFW
+898 IQWANLPQASKRFW

-985 VEQETFSHQVN
+985 VEQQTFSHQLN
-996 ILHKIKEQ
+996 FLHKIKEQ

-1045 NKRFD
+1045 NKRLD

>member
-1 MKTIN
+1 
-6 KIFLVVCS
+6 
-14 LRVMMKSCF
+14 MMKYCF
-23 NILLILSLT
+23 TILLLISFT

-38 VSSLYKTKKLAV
+38 VSSLYRVKKLAV
-50 KDSIRIDSVSINP
+50 SDTVQIDSVSINP

-74 TIPFSSY
+74 AISPSLY

-88 LLTFNTRVQTDSI
+88 RLTFPNSVDTDSI
-101 KISYLSYPQ
+101 KVTYLSYPR
-110 FLTKTYQE
+110 FMTKTYQE

-132 NLYKLSQPNSNR
+132 KLYQLSQPSSKR
-144 VTVPFDGLASSGS
+144 VVVPFDGLASSGS

-202 ESGYSQRLD
+202 ESGYSQQLD

-220 FSERWRIRAGDIDLK
+220 FSERWGIRAGDIDLEDT
-235 NSQSYFSQFSKRIQ
+235 QSYFSKFSKRVQ
-249 GLSLTANFKN
+249 GLSLTTNFKN
-259 EDSEFTS
+259 EDSEFTA
-266 FAAGALVRGQF
+266 FASGALVRGQF
-277 SSSQFVGQEGN
+277 STSQFVGQEGN

-315 GIPLER
+315 GIPLQR

-334 EVIFNATY
+334 ELIFNATY

-357 ERNYSRFIGYAGSH
+357 ERNYSRFIGYAGSR
-371 YKNDKWTLGVSVYNE
+371 YKNEKWTLGVSVYNE

-400 EQVAILSNAGDDTAL
+400 EQVAILSNAGDDQSL
-415 MIAPSAT
+415 MTAPSAS

-432 YKKSTENGVEFFEF
+432 YKKITDNGVEVFEF
-446 SNNPEDELYLVKF
+446 SNNAEDELYLVNF

-464 QQGNYKIRSSNAISN
+464 QQGNYRITSSNAISN

-487 SGVKQ
+487 AGIKQ

-529 TSKNDLN
+529 ASKNDLN
-536 LFSSV
+536 LYSSL

-553 SIKHQFLKTAGD
+553 SIEHQLLKTAGG
-565 WTLDLTSDIDY
+565 WTLDVTSDIDY
-576 IQSDFR
+576 VQSDFR
-582 MIERLYRPE
+582 TIQRLYRPE
-591 FNRDWNIEAPLGNQI
+591 FNRDWNVETLSGNQSVSN
-606 ITDLGDQVFT
+606 LGDQVFA
-616 VTGTQFSHPEKGAL
+616 VAGVQFLHPEKGAFN
-630 KYEFQHLNYNKNY
+630 YQFQHLNYKDNY
-643 KGNRHVFYSNLNLER
+643 EGSRHVLYTKLNLEH

-664 SSLLET
+664 SSFLET
-670 DDIHLNSFF
+670 DGLNSNSMF

-684 RLKYSYNKGWSGV
+684 RLKYSYQKGWSGV
-697 EFSTEHNE
+697 KFSTEHNE
-705 KKDIELNQLD
+705 KKDVALNQLD

-720 FQAYEVFTGIGDST
+720 FKAYEVFTGIGDST

-742 MHRTN
+742 IHRVN
-747 DSLQK
+747 DSLQN
-752 NRLTKVNTSNTY
+752 NRLAKVNASDTY
-764 YLDSKWIQTQKT
+764 YLDSKWIQTKNT

-786 FKSTNASAPLQKS
+786 FKSTNASTPVQKS

-804 QYSQKLAN
+804 QYSQKLADN
-812 NGIHWNTLFETNA
+812 LIHWNTLFETNA
-825 GRLPRQ
+825 GRLPQQ

-874 VLLPNQVYL
+874 VLLPNQVYI

-898 IQWANSPQASKRFW
+898 IQWANSPKASKRFW
-912 SHFYNQTSLLI
+912 SHFYNQTSFLI
-923 DRKDINNSASI
+923 DRKDKNNSTSI
-934 RLNPFHSNAEDQLA
+934 RLNPFHSTEEDQLA

-973 ESKARNTLSFGY
+973 ESRARNVLSFGY
-985 VEQETFSHQVN
+985 VEQETFSHQLN
-996 ILHKIKEQ
+996 FSHKIQEQ
-1004 WLLSLQTNLDENFS
+1004 WLLNLQTNLDKNRS

-1024 SKNFQL
+1024 SKNYQL
-1030 KESLLNPKVSYLLDD
+1030 NETLLNPKLSYLLDD

-1056 NKKNSIGDMEQLT
+1056 KKDNAIGDLEQLA

-1077 MLTQNQKAA
+1077 TLTQNQKAA
-1086 ISGEFNYFSNEFS
+1086 ITGEFNYFSNDFS
-1099 GISNTPVAYQ
+1099 GNANTPVAYQ

-1124 IAQKKLTKFLDLNLN
+1124 IAQKKLTKFLDLNIN

>member
-1 MKTIN
+1 
-6 KIFLVVCS
+6 
-14 LRVMMKSCF
+14 
-23 NILLILSLT
+23 
-32 HSWSQE
+32 
-38 VSSLYKTKKLAV
+38 VSSLYRKKILAV
-50 KDSIRIDSVSINP
+50 SDTLQIDSVSINP

-74 TIPFSSY
+74 TISPSLY

-88 LLTFNTRVQTDSI
+88 LLTFPNTLETDSI
-101 KISYLSYPQ
+101 VVTYLSYPS
-110 FLTKTYQE
+110 FITKTYQE
-118 LDERIIV
+118 LDEGIIV

-132 NLYKLSQPNSNR
+132 KLYQLSQPSSKR
-144 VTVPFDGLASSGS
+144 VVLPFDGLVSSGS

-202 ESGYSQRLD
+202 ESGYSQQLD

-220 FSERWRIRAGDIDLK
+220 FSERWGIRAGDIDLEDT
-235 NSQSYFSQFSKRIQ
+235 QSYFSKFSKRVQ
-249 GLSLTANFKN
+249 GLSLTTNFKN
-259 EDSEFTS
+259 EDSEFTA
-266 FAAGALVRGQF
+266 FASGALVRGQF

-315 GIPLER
+315 GIPLQR

-334 EVIFNATY
+334 ELIFNATY
-342 PITSEMRITVDYQYS
+342 PINSEMRITVDYQYS
-357 ERNYSRFIGYAGSH
+357 ERNYSRFIGYAGSR
-371 YKNDKWTLGVSVYNE
+371 YKNKKWTLGVSVYNE

-400 EQVAILSNAGDDTAL
+400 EQVAILSNAGDDQTL
-415 MIAPSAT
+415 MTAPSAT

-432 YKKSTENGVEFFEF
+432 YQKVIDNGVEVFEF
-446 SNNPEDELYLVKF
+446 SNNAEDELYLVNF

-464 QQGNYKIRSSNAISN
+464 MQGNYKITSSNAISN

-487 SGVKQ
+487 AGIKQ

-514 AFKPNEKTAVEFEFA
+514 AFKPNEKTAIEFEFA
-529 TSKNDLN
+529 ASKNDLN
-536 LFSSV
+536 LYSSL

-553 SIKHQFLKTAGD
+553 SIDHQLLKTAGD
-565 WTLDLTSDIDY
+565 WTLDVTSDIDY
-576 IQSDFR
+576 VQSDFR
-582 MIERLYRPE
+582 TIQRLYRPE
-591 FNRDWNIEAPLGNQI
+591 FNRDWNVEPLTGNQSVPN
-606 ITDLGDQVFT
+606 LGDQVFA
-616 VTGTQFSHPEKGAL
+616 VAGAKFSHAQKGTFN
-630 KYEFQHLNYNKNY
+630 YQFQHLNYKDNY
-643 KGNRHVFYSNLNLER
+643 EGRRHVLFTKLNLKR
-658 FQFYSN
+658 FQFYTN
-664 SSLLET
+664 SSILET
-670 DDIHLNSFF
+670 DGFNSNSMF

-684 RLKYSYNKGWSGV
+684 RLKYSYQKGWSGV
-697 EFSTEHNE
+697 KFSTEHNE
-705 KKDIELNQLD
+705 KKDVVLNQLD

-742 MHRTN
+742 IHRVN
-747 DSLQK
+747 DSIQN
-752 NRLTKVNTSNTY
+752 NRLAKVNASDTY
-764 YLDSKWIQTQKT
+764 YLDSKWIQTQNT

-786 FKSTNASAPLQKS
+786 FKSTNASTATQKS

-804 QYSQKLAN
+804 QYSQKLVN
-812 NGIHWNTLFETNA
+812 NLIHWNTLFETNA
-825 GRLPRQ
+825 GRLPQQ

-862 IAQFQDQATYVR
+862 IAQFQDLATYVR
-874 VLLPNQVYL
+874 VLLPNQVYIP
-883 RTHQNKLSQSLTLNP
+883 THQNKLSQSLTLNP
-898 IQWANSPQASKRFW
+898 IQWANSTQASKRFW
-912 SHFYNQTSLLI
+912 SHFYNQTSFLI
-923 DRKDINNSASI
+923 DRKDKNNSASI
-934 RLNPFHSNAEDQLA
+934 RLNPFHSTSEDQLA

-973 ESKARNTLSFGY
+973 ESNARNVLSFGY
-985 VEQETFSHQVN
+985 VEQETFSHQLN
-996 ILHKIKEQ
+996 FSHIIQEQ
-1004 WLLSLQTNLDENFS
+1004 WLLNLQTNLDKNKS
-1018 ASENFS
+1018 ASQNFS
-1024 SKNFQL
+1024 SKNYQL
-1030 KESLLNPKVSYLLDD
+1030 NETLLNPKLSYLLDD

-1050 VYYQYQ
+1050 VYYQHQ
-1056 NKKNSIGDMEQLT
+1056 KKDNSIGGLEQLT

-1077 MLTQNQKAA
+1077 TLTQNQKAA
-1086 ISGEFNYFSNEFS
+1086 ITGEFNYFSNDFS
-1099 GISNTPVAYQ
+1099 GNANTPVAYQ

-1124 IAQKKLTKFLDLNLN
+1124 IAQKKLTKFLDLNIN

>member
-1 MKTIN
+1 M
-6 KIFLVVCS
+6 
-14 LRVMMKSCF
+14 R
-23 NILLILSLT
+23 
-32 HSWSQE
+32 
-38 VSSLYKTKKLAV
+38 SS
-50 KDSIRIDSVSINP
+50 
-63 SNFSISNLKNE
+63 
-74 TIPFSSY
+74 PF
-81 TIDFENA
+81 T
-88 LLTFNTRVQTDSI
+88 TTVGTDSI
-101 KISYLSYPQ
+101 VVTYLSYPS
-110 FLTKTYQE
+110 FITKTYQE
-118 LDERIIV
+118 LDEGIIV

-132 NLYKLSQPNSNR
+132 KLYQLSQPSSKR
-144 VTVPFDGLASSGS
+144 VVLPFDGLVSSGS

-202 ESGYSQRLD
+202 ESGYSQQLD

-220 FSERWRIRAGDIDLK
+220 FSERWGIRAGDIDLEDT
-235 NSQSYFSQFSKRIQ
+235 QSYFSKFSKRVQ
-249 GLSLTANFKN
+249 GLSLTTNFKN
-259 EDSEFTS
+259 EDSEFTA
-266 FAAGALVRGQF
+266 FASGALVRGQF

-315 GIPLER
+315 GIPLQR

-334 EVIFNATY
+334 ELIFNATY
-342 PITSEMRITVDYQYS
+342 PINSEMRITVDYQYS
-357 ERNYSRFIGYAGSH
+357 ERNYSRFIGYAGSR
-371 YKNDKWTLGVSVYNE
+371 YKNKKWTLGVSVYNE

-400 EQVAILSNAGDDTAL
+400 EQVAILSNAGDDQTL
-415 MIAPSAT
+415 MTAPSAT

-432 YKKSTENGVEFFEF
+432 YQKVIDNGVEVFEF
-446 SNNPEDELYLVKF
+446 SNNAEDELYLVNF

-464 QQGNYKIRSSNAISN
+464 MQGNYKITSSNAISN

-487 SGVKQ
+487 AGIKQ

-514 AFKPNEKTAVEFEFA
+514 AFKPNEKTAIEFEFA
-529 TSKNDLN
+529 ASKNDLN
-536 LFSSV
+536 LYSSL

-553 SIKHQFLKTAGD
+553 SIDHQLLKTAGD
-565 WTLDLTSDIDY
+565 WTLDVTSDIDY
-576 IQSDFR
+576 VQSDFR
-582 MIERLYRPE
+582 TIQRLYRPE
-591 FNRDWNIEAPLGNQI
+591 FNRDWNVEPLTGNQSVPN
-606 ITDLGDQVFT
+606 LGDQVFA
-616 VTGTQFSHPEKGAL
+616 VAGAKFSHAQKGTFN
-630 KYEFQHLNYNKNY
+630 YQFQHLNYKDNY
-643 KGNRHVFYSNLNLER
+643 EGRRHVLFTKLNLKR
-658 FQFYSN
+658 FQFYTN
-664 SSLLET
+664 SSILET
-670 DDIHLNSFF
+670 DGFNSNSMF

-684 RLKYSYNKGWSGV
+684 RLKYSYQKGWSGV
-697 EFSTEHNE
+697 KFSTEHNE
-705 KKDIELNQLD
+705 KKDVVLNQLD

-742 MHRTN
+742 IHRVN
-747 DSLQK
+747 DSIQN
-752 NRLTKVNTSNTY
+752 NRLAKVNASDTY
-764 YLDSKWIQTQKT
+764 YLDSKWIQTQNT

-786 FKSTNASAPLQKS
+786 FKSTNASTATQKS

-804 QYSQKLAN
+804 QYSQKLVN
-812 NGIHWNTLFETNA
+812 NLIHWNTLFETNA
-825 GRLPRQ
+825 GRLPQQ

-862 IAQFQDQATYVR
+862 IAQFQDLATYVR
-874 VLLPNQVYL
+874 VLLPNQVYIP
-883 RTHQNKLSQSLTLNP
+883 THQNKLSQSLTLNP
-898 IQWANSPQASKRFW
+898 IQWANSTQASKRFW
-912 SHFYNQTSLLI
+912 SHFYNQTSFLI
-923 DRKDINNSASI
+923 DRKDKNNSASI
-934 RLNPFHSNAEDQLA
+934 RLNPFHSTSEDQLA

-973 ESKARNTLSFGY
+973 ESNARNVLSFGY
-985 VEQETFSHQVN
+985 VEQETFSHQLN
-996 ILHKIKEQ
+996 FSHIIQEQ
-1004 WLLSLQTNLDENFS
+1004 WLLNLQTNLDKNKS
-1018 ASENFS
+1018 ASQNFS
-1024 SKNFQL
+1024 SKNYQL
-1030 KESLLNPKVSYLLDD
+1030 NETLLNPKLSYLLDD

-1050 VYYQYQ
+1050 VYYQHQ
-1056 NKKNSIGDMEQLT
+1056 KKDNSIGGLEQLT

-1077 MLTQNQKAA
+1077 TLTQNQKAA
-1086 ISGEFNYFSNEFS
+1086 ITGEFNYFSNDFS
-1099 GISNTPVAYQ
+1099 GNANTPVAYQ

-1124 IAQKKLTKFLDLNLN
+1124 IAQKKLTKFLDLNIN

>member
-1 MKTIN
+1 
-6 KIFLVVCS
+6 
-14 LRVMMKSCF
+14 MMKSCF
-23 NILLILSLT
+23 NILLILSFT

-432 YKKSTENGVEFFEF
+432 YKKSTENGVDFFEF
-446 SNNPEDELYLVKF
+446 SNNPDDELFLVKF

-536 LFSSV
+536 LYSSV
-541 DDENDTGVAGQL
+541 DNENDTGVAGQL
-553 SIKHQFLKTAGD
+553 SIKHQFLKTAED

-582 MIERLYRPE
+582 NMEGLYNPE

-616 VTGTQFSHPEKGAL
+616 VTGAQFSHPEKGAL
-630 KYEFQHLNYNKNY
+630 KYELQHLNYNKNY

-670 DDIHLNSFF
+670 DDIHSNSFF

-786 FKSTNASAPLQKS
+786 FKSTNASVPLQKS

-898 IQWANSPQASKRFW
+898 IQWANLPQASKRFW

-985 VEQETFSHQVN
+985 VEQQTFSHQLN
-996 ILHKIKEQ
+996 FLHKIKEQ

-1056 NKKNSIGDMEQLT
+1056 NKKNSIGYMEQLT

>member
-1 MKTIN
+1 
-6 KIFLVVCS
+6 
-14 LRVMMKSCF
+14 MMKSCF

-616 VTGTQFSHPEKGAL
+616 VTGTQFSHPEKG
-630 KYEFQHLNYNKNY
+630 H
-643 KGNRHVFYSNLNLER
+643 
-658 FQFYSN
+658 
-664 SSLLET
+664 
-670 DDIHLNSFF
+670 
-679 YRSDN
+679 
-684 RLKYSYNKGWSGV
+684 
-697 EFSTEHNE
+697 
-705 KKDIELNQLD
+705 
-715 PISQK
+715 
-720 FQAYEVFTGIGDST
+720 
-734 KVFVKLGY
+734 
-742 MHRTN
+742 
-747 DSLQK
+747 
-752 NRLTKVNTSNTY
+752 
-764 YLDSKWIQTQKT
+764 
-776 NLSLYANYRV
+776 
-786 FKSTNASAPLQKS
+786 
-799 INSRL
+799 
-804 QYSQKLAN
+804 
-812 NGIHWNTLFETNA
+812 
-825 GRLPRQ
+825 
-831 DFTYVEVEPGQGSFV
+831 
-846 WFDYNENGI
+846 
-855 QELEEFE
+855 
-862 IAQFQDQATYVR
+862 
-874 VLLPNQVYL
+874 
-883 RTHQNKLSQSLTLNP
+883 
-898 IQWANSPQASKRFW
+898 
-912 SHFYNQTSLLI
+912 
-923 DRKDINNSASI
+923 
-934 RLNPFHSNAEDQLA
+934 
-948 LQSNFRNQLFYNR
+948 
-961 GKQHYTVSYSYS
+961 
-973 ESKARNTLSFGY
+973 
-985 VEQETFSHQVN
+985 
-996 ILHKIKEQ
+996 
-1004 WLLSLQTNLDENFS
+1004 
-1018 ASENFS
+1018 
-1024 SKNFQL
+1024 
-1030 KESLLNPKVSYLLDD
+1030 
-1045 NKRFD
+1045 
-1050 VYYQYQ
+1050 
-1056 NKKNSIGDMEQLT
+1056 
-1069 QEKYGVSF
+1069 
-1077 MLTQNQKAA
+1077 
-1086 ISGEFNYFSNEFS
+1086 
-1099 GISNTPVAYQ
+1099 
-1109 MMEGLQPGTNFTWSL
+1109 
-1124 IAQKKLTKFLDLNLN
+1124 
-1139 YFGRKSETSR
+1139 
-1149 TIHTG
+1149 
-1154 TVQLKAYF
+1154 

>member
-1 MKTIN
+1 
-6 KIFLVVCS
+6 
-14 LRVMMKSCF
+14 MMKYCF
-23 NILLILSLT
+23 TILLLISFT

-38 VSSLYKTKKLAV
+38 VSSLYRTKKLAV
-50 KDSIRIDSVSINP
+50 SGILQIDSVSINP
-63 SNFSISNLKNE
+63 SNFSVSNLKNE
-74 TIPFSSY
+74 TISPSLY

-88 LLTFNTRVQTDSI
+88 LLTFPNTLETDSI
-101 KISYLSYPQ
+101 VVTYLSYPS
-110 FLTKTYQE
+110 FITKTYQE
-118 LDERIIV
+118 LDEGIIV

-132 NLYKLSQPNSNR
+132 KLYQLSQPSSKR
-144 VTVPFDGLASSGS
+144 VVLPFDGLVSSGS

-202 ESGYSQRLD
+202 ESGYSQQLD

-220 FSERWRIRAGDIDLK
+220 FSERWGIRAGDIDLEDT
-235 NSQSYFSQFSKRIQ
+235 QSYFSKFSKRVQ
-249 GLSLTANFKN
+249 GLSLTTNFKN
-259 EDSEFTS
+259 EDSEFTA
-266 FAAGALVRGQF
+266 FASGALVRGQF

-315 GIPLER
+315 GIPLQR

-334 EVIFNATY
+334 ELIFNATY
-342 PITSEMRITVDYQYS
+342 PINSEMRITVDYQYS
-357 ERNYSRFIGYAGSH
+357 ERNYSRFIGYAGSR
-371 YKNDKWTLGVSVYNE
+371 YKNKKWTLGVSVYNE

-400 EQVAILSNAGDDTAL
+400 EQVAILSNAGDDQTL
-415 MIAPSAT
+415 MTAPSAT

-432 YKKSTENGVEFFEF
+432 YQKVIDNGVEVFEF
-446 SNNPEDELYLVKF
+446 SNNAEDELYLVNF

-464 QQGNYKIRSSNAISN
+464 MQGNYKITSSNAISN

-487 SGVKQ
+487 AGIKQ

-514 AFKPNEKTAVEFEFA
+514 AFKPNEKTAIEFEFA
-529 TSKNDLN
+529 ASKNDLN
-536 LFSSV
+536 LYSSL

-553 SIKHQFLKTAGD
+553 SIDHQLLKTAGD
-565 WTLDLTSDIDY
+565 WTLDVTSDIDY
-576 IQSDFR
+576 VQSDFR
-582 MIERLYRPE
+582 TIQRLYRPE
-591 FNRDWNIEAPLGNQI
+591 FNRDWNVEPLTGNQSVPN
-606 ITDLGDQVFT
+606 LGDQVFA
-616 VTGTQFSHPEKGAL
+616 VAGAKFSHAQKGTFN
-630 KYEFQHLNYNKNY
+630 YQFQHLNYKDNY
-643 KGNRHVFYSNLNLER
+643 EGRRHVLFTKLNLKR
-658 FQFYSN
+658 FQFYTN
-664 SSLLET
+664 SSILET
-670 DDIHLNSFF
+670 DGFNSNSMF

-684 RLKYSYNKGWSGV
+684 RLKYSYQKGWSGV
-697 EFSTEHNE
+697 KFSTEHNE
-705 KKDIELNQLD
+705 KKDVVLNQLD

-742 MHRTN
+742 IHRVN
-747 DSLQK
+747 DSIQN
-752 NRLTKVNTSNTY
+752 NRLAKVNASDTY
-764 YLDSKWIQTQKT
+764 YLDSKWIQTQNT

-786 FKSTNASAPLQKS
+786 FKSTNASTATQKS

-804 QYSQKLAN
+804 QYSQKLVN
-812 NGIHWNTLFETNA
+812 NLIHWNTLFETNA
-825 GRLPRQ
+825 GRLPQQ

-862 IAQFQDQATYVR
+862 IAQFQDLATYVR
-874 VLLPNQVYL
+874 VLLPNQVYIP
-883 RTHQNKLSQSLTLNP
+883 THQNKLSQSLTLNP
-898 IQWANSPQASKRFW
+898 IQWANSTQASKRFW
-912 SHFYNQTSLLI
+912 SHFYNQTSFLI
-923 DRKDINNSASI
+923 DRKDKNNSASI
-934 RLNPFHSNAEDQLA
+934 RLNPFHSTSEDQLA

-973 ESKARNTLSFGY
+973 ESNARNVLSFGY
-985 VEQETFSHQVN
+985 VEQETFSHQLN
-996 ILHKIKEQ
+996 FSHIIQEQ
-1004 WLLSLQTNLDENFS
+1004 WLLNLQTNLDKNKS
-1018 ASENFS
+1018 ASQNFS
-1024 SKNFQL
+1024 SKNYQL
-1030 KESLLNPKVSYLLDD
+1030 NETLLNPKLSYLLDD

-1050 VYYQYQ
+1050 VYYQHQ
-1056 NKKNSIGDMEQLT
+1056 KKDNSIGGLEQLT

-1077 MLTQNQKAA
+1077 TLTQNQKAA
-1086 ISGEFNYFSNEFS
+1086 ITGEFNYFSNDFS
-1099 GISNTPVAYQ
+1099 GNANTPVAYQ

-1124 IAQKKLTKFLDLNLN
+1124 IAQKKLTKFLDLNIN

>member
-1 MKTIN
+1 
-6 KIFLVVCS
+6 
-14 LRVMMKSCF
+14 MMKYCF
-23 NILLILSLT
+23 TILLLISFT

-38 VSSLYKTKKLAV
+38 VSSLYRTKKLAV
-50 KDSIRIDSVSINP
+50 KDSIQIDSVSINP
-63 SNFSISNLKNE
+63 SSFSISNLKNE
-74 TIPFSSY
+74 VISTSLY

-88 LLTFNTRVQTDSI
+88 RLTFPNSVDTDSI
-101 KISYLSYPQ
+101 KVTYLSYPK
-110 FLTKTYQE
+110 FITKTYQE
-118 LDERIIV
+118 LDEGIIV

-132 NLYKLSQPNSNR
+132 KLYQLSQPSSKR
-144 VTVPFDGLASSGS
+144 VVLPFDGLVSSGS

-202 ESGYSQRLD
+202 ESGYSQQLD

-220 FSERWRIRAGDIDLK
+220 FSERWGIRAGDIDLEDT
-235 NSQSYFSQFSKRIQ
+235 QSYFSKFSKRVQ
-249 GLSLTANFKN
+249 GLSLTTNFKN
-259 EDSEFTS
+259 EDSEFTA
-266 FAAGALVRGQF
+266 FASGALVRGQF

-321 GATEDYIIDYNAG
+321 GATKDYIIDYNAG

-357 ERNYSRFIGYAGSH
+357 ERNYSRFIGYAGSR

-400 EQVAILSNAGDDTAL
+400 EQVAILSNAGDDLSL
-415 MIAPSAT
+415 MTAPSAT

-432 YKKSTENGVEFFEF
+432 YKKITDNGVEVFEF
-446 SNNPEDELYLVKF
+446 SNNAEDELYLVNF

-464 QQGNYKIRSSNAISN
+464 MQGNYRITSSNAISN

-487 SGVKQ
+487 AGIKQ

-514 AFKPNEKTAVEFEFA
+514 AFKPNEKTAIEFEFA
-529 TSKNDLN
+529 ASKNDLN
-536 LFSSV
+536 LYSSL

-553 SIKHQFLKTAGD
+553 SIEHQLLKTTAG
-565 WTLDLTSDIDY
+565 WTLDVTSDIDY
-576 IQSDFR
+576 VQSDFR
-582 MIERLYRPE
+582 TIQRLYRPE
-591 FNRDWNIEAPLGNQI
+591 FNRDWNVETLSGNQSVSN
-606 ITDLGDQVFT
+606 LSDQVFA
-616 VTGTQFSHPEKGAL
+616 VAGAKFSHPEKGAFN
-630 KYEFQHLNYNKNY
+630 YQFQHLNYKDDY
-643 KGNRHVFYSNLNLER
+643 EGSRHVLFTKLNLER
-658 FQFYSN
+658 FQFYTN
-664 SSLLET
+664 SSFLET
-670 DDIHLNSFF
+670 DGFTSKSMF

-684 RLKYSYNKGWSGV
+684 RLKYSYKKGWSGV
-697 EFSTEHNE
+697 KFSTEHNE
-705 KKDIELNQLD
+705 KKDVVLNQLD
-715 PISQK
+715 PVSQK
-720 FQAYEVFTGIGDST
+720 FQTYEVFMGIGDST

-742 MHRTN
+742 MHRIN
-747 DSLQK
+747 DSLQN
-752 NRLTKVNTSNTY
+752 NRLAKVNASDTY
-764 YLDSKWIQTQKT
+764 YLDSKWIQTQNT

-786 FKSTNASAPLQKS
+786 FKSTNTSTATQKS
-799 INSRL
+799 VNSRL

-812 NGIHWNTLFETNA
+812 NLIHWNTLFETNA
-825 GRLPRQ
+825 GRLPQQ

-874 VLLPNQVYL
+874 VLLPNQVYI

-912 SHFYNQTSLLI
+912 SHFYNQTSFLI
-923 DRKDINNSASI
+923 DRKDKNNIASI
-934 RLNPFHSNAEDQLA
+934 RLNPFHSTEEDQLA

-973 ESKARNTLSFGY
+973 ESNARNVLSFGY
-985 VEQETFSHQVN
+985 VEQETFSHQLN
-996 ILHKIKEQ
+996 FSHKIQQQ
-1004 WLLSLQTNLDENFS
+1004 WLLNLQTNLDKNRS

-1024 SKNFQL
+1024 SKNYQL
-1030 KESLLNPKVSYLLDD
+1030 NETLLNPKLSYLLDD

-1056 NKKNSIGDMEQLT
+1056 KKDNSIGDLEQLT

-1077 MLTQNQKAA
+1077 TLTQNQKAA
-1086 ISGEFNYFSNEFS
+1086 ITGEFNYFSNDFS
-1099 GISNTPVAYQ
+1099 GNANTPVAYQ

-1124 IAQKKLTKFLDLNLN
+1124 IAQKKLTKFLDLNIN